1 MPSLTG
7 CYRKTP
13 GLRVRPVP
21 EWDRCIVFTP
31 AAPKLYTLNLSAW
44 LVFEL
49 FADAPAATATRAY
62 LAATV
67 PPESEEA
74 ARRNLDDCLRMLQ
87 DNGILEWCAD

>member
-1 MPSLTG
+1 MSSPTG

-49 FADAPAATATRAY
+49 FAETPIAAATEAY
-62 LAATV
+62 MAAVV
-67 PPESEEA
+67 PPESEA
-74 ARRNLDDCLRMLQ
+74 TARRNLDDCLHMLQ
-87 DNGILEWCAD
+87 DNGILEWSAD

>member
-49 FADAPAATATRAY
+49 FAETPVATATEAY
-62 LAATV
+62 MAAVV
-67 PPESEEA
+67 PPESEA
-74 ARRNLDDCLRMLQ
+74 TARRNLDDCLQMLQ
-87 DNGILEWCAD
+87 DNGILEWSAD